1 MVQLIS
7 EKQEDVVIVDNRQ
20 EEPVIEKLQRPQQ

>member
-20 EEPVIEKLQRPQQ
+20 EEPVIEKLQCPQQ